1 MVDMKRF
8 FYIFCF
14 FGSLHIICS
23 VLNADCNEKYNY
35 CCRSRVQ
42 ATAHRRDVAREIAS
56 KRYDWYI
63 SSHYQRKNTLLA
75 PHTFFGEQKRDY
87 ILSIPYRRHGTR
99 DRIRV
104 PRDYELRFLPV
115 RYNSQYNP

>member
-1 MVDMKRF
+1 MSRF
-8 FYIFCF
+8 FYFFCF
-14 FGSLHIICS
+14 LSGLVMACAE
-23 VLNADCNEKYNY
+23 LNANSCEKYRY

-42 ATAHRRDVAREIAS
+42 ATAHRRDVAREIAA

-63 SSHYQRKNTLLA
+63 SSHYQRKNTLRS
-75 PHTFFGEQKRDY
+75 PQTFFKEQKRDY
-87 ILSIPYRRHGTR
+87 VQSIPYRRRGSR

-115 RYNSQYNP
+115 RYNSQY